1 MTCLLLPLS
10 SPFLTCSRWW
20 SYCHVVRKPSRSPFK
35 EAPSQQ
41 LVRSWGPQSNSPWKA
56 KGIRD
61 RNCWYEARSCALV
74 FFGFLPWDYL
84 LSKVFM
90 ANFRRQSSLSLKN
103 LCVKVF
109 RFWISIATVTIVT
122 LIKRWFLFPCFHCLK
137 LLLSN
142 FYSFLVVFIFFNN
155 VVN

>member
-1 MTCLLLPLS
+1 MFGCTYWLLMGGKTNETYIAS
-10 SPFLTCSRWW
+10 STF
-20 SYCHVVRKPSRSPFK
+20 FK
-35 EAPSQQ
+35 ECVIFSHKC
-41 LVRSWGPQSNSPWKA
+41 LRKA

-109 RFWISIATVTIVT
+109 SFWISIATVTIVT

-142 FYSFLVVFIFFNN
+142 FYSFLVVFIFFHN